1 MDVQDA
7 RIQTV
12 LGTHP
17 TFRNTRKEKTI
28 DDSATLALIGML
40 VIFGLPLGL
49 VGIILY
55 YKHRRTRILHETV
68 ARLAERGMPVPPELL
83 VPARRRTGLQA
94 GLVLL
99 AMGIGMAVFFVEVG
113 LPWSIGLIPGLM
125 GAALLL
131 AWKIETSRS

>member
-1 MDVQDA
+1 M
-7 RIQTV
+7 RRR
-12 LGTHP
+12 P
-17 TFRNTRKEKTI
+17 RKEI
-28 DDSATLALIGML
+28 NIDSATLIPLAGML

-55 YKHRRTRILHETV
+55 YKHRRARILHETV
-68 ARLAERGMPVPPELL
+68 ARLAERGLPVPPELL
-83 VPARRRTGLQA
+83 APARRRTGLQA

-99 AMGIGMAVFFVEVG
+99 AMGLGMSLFFFEVG

-131 AWKIETSRS
+131 AWKIETSRP

>member
-1 MDVQDA
+1 
-7 RIQTV
+7 
-12 LGTHP
+12 
-17 TFRNTRKEKTI
+17 
-28 DDSATLALIGML
+28 ML

-55 YKHRRTRILHETV
+55 YKNRRARILHETV

-83 VPARRRTGLQA
+83 MPARRRTGLQA

-99 AMGIGMAVFFVEVG
+99 AMGIGMSLFFLEVG

>member
-1 MDVQDA
+1 MN
-7 RIQTV
+7 I
-12 LGTHP
+12 
-17 TFRNTRKEKTI
+17 
-28 DDSATLALIGML
+28 DSAILIPLAGMV

-55 YKHRRTRILHETV
+55 YKHRRARITHETV

-94 GLVLL
+94 GLVLV
-99 AMGIGMAVFFVEVG
+99 AMGLGISISFHEVG
-113 LPWSIGLIPGLM
+113 LPWSIGLIPTFM

-131 AWKIETSRS
+131 AWKIESSRA